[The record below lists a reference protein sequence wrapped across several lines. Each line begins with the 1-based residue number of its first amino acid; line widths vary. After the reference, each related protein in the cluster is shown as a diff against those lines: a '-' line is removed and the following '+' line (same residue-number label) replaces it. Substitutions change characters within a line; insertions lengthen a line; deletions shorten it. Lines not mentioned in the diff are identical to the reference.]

1 MRVTKTPG
9 ALVDRSTSRIKHDYK
24 PLHPSHKRLK
34 KAEWFLAGL
43 ALPFLVVLLGLILLD
58 DDSDT
63 QQVAAASGDIATA
76 LMIPELPS
84 EALPARRPKADE
96 PNALE
101 ALFEAQSNHEQ
112 LELVIRRGDSLDV
125 LFKKHR
131 LNRSDLAR
139 IMKLTEAKNT
149 LRILKPGDIITLAHD
164 EGDIRS
170 LNRRVSETLS
180 ISVNREEDGFKATM
194 VAHPIEHRSN
204 HAHAVIESSLFE
216 AGQAVGISSRLI
228 MDLAGIFAWDVDF
241 VLDIRVGDEFTM
253 IYEEIWQDGLHI
265 RDGEILAAEF
275 INRGKKYR
283 ALRYKDPGG
292 NRNYFTPEGRSVRKA
307 FLRAPVDFSRISSNF
322 NLRRRHPVL
331 NKIRAHKGVDYA
343 ARRGTPVKA
352 AGDGK
357 VIFRGRKGGYGNAVI
372 LQHGGNITTLY
383 GHLSRFGKHGRG
395 TRVRQGQIIG
405 FVGRTGLATG
415 DHLHYEYR
423 LNGVHRNPRTVNL
436 PQAAPIRAE
445 YKEAFF
451 EQSGPL
457 LARLDLLRR
466 TQLAVGP
473 IPSEGEE

>member
-1 MRVTKTPG
+1 M
-9 ALVDRSTSRIKHDYK
+9 DSSNSRIKHDYK
-24 PLHPSHKRLK
+24 PLLSSHRIK
-34 KAEWFLAGL
+34 KVEWFVAGL
-43 ALPFLVVLLGLILLD
+43 ALPFLVLMLGLALHEPNSEARKQLP
-58 DDSDT
+58 
-63 QQVAAASGDIATA
+63 ASGENATSIAIPAIPT
-76 LMIPELPS
+76 IPELPGDP
-84 EALPARRPKADE
+84 LPIAAPLRPADN
-96 PNALE
+96 NANPELE
-101 ALFEAQSNHEQ
+101 ALYQKQSDHEQ
-112 LELVIRRGDSLDV
+112 LEIVIRRGDSLDV
-125 LFKKHR
+125 LFKKHG

-139 IMKLTEAKNT
+139 IMRLPEAKNT

-164 EGDIRS
+164 AGDIHS

-180 ISVNREEDGFKATM
+180 ISVNREDEGFKATM
-194 VAHPIEHRSN
+194 LAHPIEYRTN
-204 HAHAVIESSLFE
+204 HAHAAIESSLFE
-216 AGQAVGISSRLI
+216 AGQTVGISNRMI

-241 VLDIRVGDEFTM
+241 VLDIRVGDEFTL

-275 INRGKKYR
+275 INRGKSYR

-292 NRNYFTPEGRSVRKA
+292 NTNYFTPEGRSVRKA

-331 NKIRAHKGVDYA
+331 NRIRAHKGVDYA
-343 ARRGTPVKA
+343 ARSGTPVKA

-357 VIFRGRKGGYGNAVI
+357 VIFRGRKGGYGNAVL

-383 GHLSRFGKHGRG
+383 GHLSRFGKYGHG
-395 TRVRQGQIIG
+395 TRVRQGQVIG
-405 FVGRTGLATG
+405 YVGRTGLATG

-423 LNGVHRNPRTVNL
+423 LNGVHRNPRTVKL
-436 PQAAPIRAE
+436 PQAAPIRQE
-445 YKEAFF
+445 YKEEFF
-451 EQSGPL
+451 GRSGPL